1 MNNNELIERLSILKL
16 QEKNLL
22 RVLDRVYN
30 DLDKRTR
37 VFNQIKE
44 IKKEIES
51 IKFKIRLEREMKKN
65 GNSNTN

>member
-22 RVLDRVYN
+22 RILDRVYN

-44 IKKEIES
+44 IKKETEN

-65 GNSNTN
+65 ENSNTN

>member
-44 IKKEIES
+44 IKKETES